1 MRRGVAKN
9 CGVALHFFYKITIM
23 GKNNK
28 FKMVLLNAKYY
39 SFLKDNPFNYQIM
52 TKEPRP
58 FWLYSKDNI
67 FGLKLFYIIP
77 FTSSERTHKFDIPI
91 PNCKEER
98 KIRIS
103 KSIPILNNDNF
114 IEYIDPLNKKYDDTY
129 IQFNQF
135 ISEDQNLEK
144 IEKEFNNFLAS
155 NIDSF
160 YESFKDEEKK
170 FHPTN
175 ILRLNNQ
182 VYIYDKDKSNFKLE
196 KMLLSKFWFYINN
209 FNNQTK
215 IQNKDFELEVNSKDQ
230 IIFKNNLDAQN
241 LVTINLKNQNSKFNI
256 FWQIK
261 FCEYLMQNS
270 KMNEKFLE
278 KYSYPFSKNNVDWLN
293 MFELQILLKKIEKS
307 NRDDYNFMPKIKN
320 KIIQI
325 SLNYLNSKEDFKLLE
340 KWVSKNFF
348 EINEDE
354 FNLLKIIWE
363 IENIKI
369 SSINSF
375 KNNFLGL
382 SDELIKIILCKIKL
396 KRDELIKEYNKNNSN
411 LFKKLNPNTLK
422 KYLKKYDPGWALP
435 DFVKEIIRL
444 LEFEK
449 IIGKNEIENFSKF
462 NKFINFLKNKVAF
475 YKNKFK
481 KNLNAFHLEHHEKI
495 LELESE
501 LSNKKINF
509 KKFKKIS
516 AEYKFLIQIK
526 QLSQLNKQT
535 LKFESINLNDNTA
548 KILLNI
554 IEEIK
559 KGLQCQLTELHID
572 LNSYNEINDFFIY
585 LSKIKNKIFL
595 DKNLLELEQLLIQ
608 ERRIGVNEQLTR
620 NLSNGQDY
628 KEFLISESK
637 KYIQRYNINIH
648 SENIKNEAEK
658 ILNIIQQKD

>member
-1 MRRGVAKN
+1 
-9 CGVALHFFYKITIM
+9 
-23 GKNNK
+23 
-28 FKMVLLNAKYY
+28 MVLLNEKYY
-39 SFLKDNPFNYQIM
+39 SFLKDSPFNYQIM
-52 TKEPRP
+52 MKESRP
-58 FWLYSKDNI
+58 FWIYSKDNI
-67 FGLKLFYIIP
+67 FGLNLFYIIP
-77 FTSSERTHKFDIPI
+77 FTSRKRTHKFDIKI
-91 PNCKEER
+91 PNCKEEK

-114 IEYIDPLNKKYDDTY
+114 IEYIDPLNKKYEDTY
-129 IQFNQF
+129 KKFKEF

-144 IEKEFNNFLAS
+144 IEKEFNNFLIL

-160 YESFKDEEKK
+160 YEPFKDEESQ

-182 VYIYDKDKSNFKLE
+182 LYIYAEDKSHLKLE
-196 KMLLSKFWFYINN
+196 KMLLSKFWFHINN
-209 FNNQTK
+209 FNNETK
-215 IQNKDFELEVNSKDQ
+215 IKNENFELEVNEDE
-230 IIFKNNLDAQN
+230 IIFKNNLDNQN
-241 LVTINLKNQNSKFNI
+241 LVTINLENKNWKFNI
-256 FWQIK
+256 LWQDEFCKYLIK
-261 FCEYLMQNS
+261 NS
-270 KMNEKFLE
+270 KINEKFLE
-278 KYSYPFSKNNVDWLN
+278 KYSYPFSKNNTNRLDI
-293 MFELQILLKKIEKS
+293 FELQALLKKIENS
-307 NRDDYNFMPKIKN
+307 NRDNYNFMSKIKN

-375 KNNFLGL
+375 KNNFLCL
-382 SDELIKIILCKIKL
+382 SDELIKILLCKIKL
-396 KRDELIKEYNKNNSN
+396 KWDELIKEYNKNNSN
-411 LFKKLNPNTLK
+411 VFKKLNPDTLK

-449 IIGKNEIENFSKF
+449 VIGKNEIENFSKF
-462 NKFINFLKNKVAF
+462 SKFINFLKNKVAF

-481 KNLNAFHLEHHEKI
+481 KNLNMFHLEHHEKI

-501 LSNKKINF
+501 LSNKTINF
-509 KKFKKIS
+509 KDFKKIS

-526 QLSQLNKQT
+526 QLFQLNKQT
-535 LKFESINLNDNTA
+535 LKFESINLNDSTA

-595 DKNLLELEQLLIQ
+595 DENLIKLEQLLIQ
-608 ERRIGVNEQLTR
+608 ERRISVNERLTR
-620 NLSNGQDY
+620 NLSNGQNY

-637 KYIQRYNINIH
+637 KYII
-648 SENIKNEAEK
+648 
-658 ILNIIQQKD
+658 

>member
-1 MRRGVAKN
+1 ME
-9 CGVALHFFYKITIM
+9 
-23 GKNNK
+23 KNNK

-39 SFLKDNPFNYQIM
+39 SFLKDSPFNCQIM
-52 TKEPRP
+52 MKESRP
-58 FWLYSKDNI
+58 FWIYSKDNI

-77 FTSSERTHKFDIPI
+77 FTSSKRTHKFDIQI
-91 PNCKEER
+91 PNCKKEK

-103 KSIPILNNDNF
+103 KLIPILNNDNF
-114 IEYIDPLNKKYDDTY
+114 IEYIDPLNKKYEDTY
-129 IQFNQF
+129 KKFKEF

-144 IEKEFNNFLAS
+144 IEKEFNNFLIL

-160 YESFKDEEKK
+160 YELFKDEESQ

-182 VYIYDKDKSNFKLE
+182 LYIYAKDKSHLKLE
-196 KMLLSKFWFYINN
+196 KMLLSKFWFHINN
-209 FNNQTK
+209 FNNETK
-215 IQNKDFELEVNSKDQ
+215 IKNENFELEVNKDE
-230 IIFKNNLDAQN
+230 IIFKNNLDTQN
-241 LVTINLKNQNSKFNI
+241 LVTINLENKNWKFNI
-256 FWQIK
+256 LWQDEFCQYLIK
-261 FCEYLMQNS
+261 NS
-270 KMNEKFLE
+270 KINEKFLE
-278 KYSYPFSKNNVDWLN
+278 KYSYPFSKNNTNRLDIY
-293 MFELQILLKKIEKS
+293 ELQVLLKKIENS
-307 NRDDYNFMPKIKN
+307 NRDNYNFKPKIKN

-325 SLNYLNSKEDFKLLE
+325 SLDYLNSKEDFKLLE

-375 KNNFLGL
+375 KNNFLSL
-382 SDELIKIILCKIKL
+382 SDELIKILLCKIKL
-396 KRDELIKEYNKNNSN
+396 KRDELIKEHNKNNSN
-411 LFKKLNPNTLK
+411 VFKKLNPDTLK

-462 NKFINFLKNKVAF
+462 SKFINFLKNKVAS

-481 KNLNAFHLEHHEKI
+481 KNLNSFHLEHHKKI
-495 LELESE
+495 LELELQ
-501 LSNKKINF
+501 LSNKTINF
-509 KKFKKIS
+509 KDFKKTT

-526 QLSQLNKQT
+526 QLFQLNKQT
-535 LKFESINLNDNTA
+535 LKFESINLNDSTA

-595 DKNLLELEQLLIQ
+595 DENLIKLEQLLIQ
-608 ERRIGVNEQLTR
+608 ERRISVNERLTR
-620 NLSNGQDY
+620 NLSNGQNY

-637 KYIQRYNINIH
+637 KYIQRYNINID
-648 SENIKNEAEK
+648 SENIRNQIKK
-658 ILNIIQQKD
+658 ILKIIQKD